1 MTTDFS
7 LRPMQP
13 TDGPAIDAL
22 LREQAQTTAVGM
34 TTQYRH
40 DVYQALL
47 AQHPSLFGVVAEAP
61 GSRDLVGMATAFVQD
76 GTIGGRAYPIAYLEN
91 LKVRGD
97 MRRQGLGSRLAAWRI
112 AEAERRFGSELVVM
126 AGIDSTNDASIATAR
141 RWAPQVVGPVAL
153 RIAGTTGKAPHRRE
167 LSVRPL
173 ADGDVDAV
181 LDGIRTFHLGHD
193 LVPVMS
199 RDRLGEM
206 LAPTALGMPIRQY
219 RVAVA
224 PDGTIVAGA
233 GVGER
238 FQVMV
243 DRIDRIPLPLA
254 IVGRV
259 TGMLPADRTI
269 RSIEL
274 FLAWHAP
281 GRVDAARQLWEAIR
295 HEWRGRATTIVGP
308 TDPRSTLFE
317 AFPVGRLPGPR
328 VELVVAVRS
337 PTPIGDERLIYLW
350 R

>member
-1 MTTDFS
+1 
-7 LRPMQP
+7 MQP
-13 TDGPAIDAL
+13 ADGPAIDAL
-22 LREQAQTTAVGM
+22 LREQAQTTSVGM
-34 TTQYRH
+34 TTHYLH

-47 AQHPSLFGVVAEAP
+47 AQHPSLFGVVAELP
-61 GSRDLVGMATAFVQD
+61 GSDGLVGMATAFVQD
-76 GTIGGRAYPIAYLEN
+76 GTIGGRVYPFAYLEN
-91 LKVRGD
+91 LKVRTD
-97 MRRQGLGSRLAAWRI
+97 VRQRGLGSRLAAWRI

-126 AGIDSTNDASIATAR
+126 AGIESSNAASIATAR
-141 RWAPQVVGPVAL
+141 RWASQIVGPIAL
-153 RIAGTTGKAPHRRE
+153 RITGTTGRAPGGHD
-167 LSVRPL
+167 LTVRPL
-173 ADGDVDAV
+173 AAGDVDAV
-181 LDGIRTFHLGHD
+181 LDRIRTFHTGHD

-199 RDRLGEM
+199 RDRLDEL

-224 PDGTIVAGA
+224 PDGAIVAGA

-243 DRIDRIPLPLA
+243 DRLDRIPLPLA

-269 RSIEL
+269 RSVEL

-281 GRVDAARQLWEAIR
+281 GRVDAARHLWEAIR
-295 HEWRGRATTIVGP
+295 NEWHGRATTVVGP
-308 TDPRSTLFE
+308 TDPRSTLME

-328 VELVVAVRS
+328 VELVVAVRT
-337 PTPIGDERLIYLW
+337 PTPIGDDRLIYLW